1 MDNYQSQLIWRGQ
14 SIGLFDNPTPDM
26 WYLEGYWLSNQTEA
40 ATTFE
45 TLAKRL
51 NSQEV
56 YRDWD
61 NGIEIIIQEDA
72 GEQTRAVVFGL
83 SSESLLFVRRI

>member
-1 MDNYQSQLIWRGQ
+1 
-14 SIGLFDNPTPDM
+14 M
-26 WYLEGYWLSNQTEA
+26 WYMEGQWLSNQTEA
-40 ATTFE
+40 AAAFE

-51 NSQEV
+51 NLQAV

-61 NGIEIIIQEDA
+61 NGIEIIIQDA

-83 SSESLLFVRRI
+83 SSESLLFVRRIYN